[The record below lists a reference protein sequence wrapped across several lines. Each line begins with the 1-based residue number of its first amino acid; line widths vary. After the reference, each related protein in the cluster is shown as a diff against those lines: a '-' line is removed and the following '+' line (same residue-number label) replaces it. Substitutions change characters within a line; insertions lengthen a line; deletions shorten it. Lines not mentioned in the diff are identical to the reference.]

1 MRLDKISQSV
11 FVLISGLDS
20 RKEGLPFWL
29 LYLLLSLILLLIF
42 INFLQNKDLRQ
53 KLNYFLLGPRRR
65 YLRLRLQVKLKN
77 EEENKAE
84 LFKKLGQ
91 LAVQLWP
98 ELPEIKEI
106 VTEIRPLE
114 EKKIRFQSSWH
125 EIYKQLEAIK
135 LELKKNKTSNN
146 PDFKNTGQY
155 QTLVKKAELLEKNKA
170 EIEET
175 LWKINGQLAPH
186 HQLIGRIIYNLRP
199 EREDLAFLYFQLDK
213 TEKNIK
219 SIKEEIKRL

>member
-186 HQLIGRIIYNLRP
+186 HQLIGCIIYNLRP